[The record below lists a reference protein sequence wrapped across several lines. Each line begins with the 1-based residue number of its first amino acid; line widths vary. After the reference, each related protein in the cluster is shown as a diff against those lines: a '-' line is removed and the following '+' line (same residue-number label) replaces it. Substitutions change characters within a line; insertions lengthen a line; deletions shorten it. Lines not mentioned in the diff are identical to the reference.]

1 MENKEEELLQEFLD
15 FKKSKTK
22 NQNDKHNS
30 KQIEL
35 TVRQTIWL
43 NSFLFFIFSLFAY
56 YITNKFEYFAEFTL
70 FSYLML
76 SVSVSILIWLAI
88 DEFIFK
94 EFNTFKGFEDN
105 PIAKAIF
112 ALGSFVFMGLVVL
125 ATSGTIV
132 FRPNVIETEP
142 KPSTEIRHEQKSN
155 QTATKS
161 KVGYDSTQLDT
172 STKED

>member
-1 MENKEEELLQEFLD
+1 MENREQLFDKFLEYEKSNS
-15 FKKSKTK
+15 KKD
-22 NQNDKHNS
+22 DKHNS
-30 KQIEL
+30 KKIEL
-35 TVRQTIWL
+35 TVKQTIWL
-43 NSFLFFIFSLFAY
+43 NAVLFFLFSLFAY
-56 YITNKFEYFAEFTL
+56 YITNKYAFFAEFTL

-76 SVSVSILIWLAI
+76 CVSVSILIWLAV

-112 ALGSFVFMGLVVL
+112 ALGYFVFMGLVVL

-132 FRPNVIETEP
+132 FRPNVIETESN
-142 KPSTEIRHEQKSN
+142 KPSTEIRHEQKAN

-161 KVGYDSTQLDT
+161 QNGYDSTQFDS